1 MEETPNISFWIL
13 HEDLGSL
20 LGPLQGSSGV
30 AASCCRAALAF
41 FTPWT
46 ESADTASTLSEWM
59 RDPLLS

>member
-1 MEETPNISFWIL
+1 MEETPTISFWIL

-30 AASCCRAALAF
+30 ASSCCRAALAF
-41 FTPWT
+41 FSLWP
-46 ESADTASTLSEWM
+46 ESADMASTPSEWM